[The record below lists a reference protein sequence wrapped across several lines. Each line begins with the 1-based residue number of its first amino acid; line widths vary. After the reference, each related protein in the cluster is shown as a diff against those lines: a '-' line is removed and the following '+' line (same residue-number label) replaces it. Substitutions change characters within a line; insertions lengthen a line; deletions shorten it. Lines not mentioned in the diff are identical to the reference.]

1 MNKRNS
7 QQNNKHSRGA
17 SYRGYSR
24 RKVDVRELRKRFLI
38 VCEGEETEP
47 NYFRSFR
54 TPGLVIAVHGI
65 GANPSRLVEKAKE
78 LHSQDEYDQIWCVFD
93 RDSWSKQDFNNA
105 IQNAKV
111 QGFDVAYS
119 NEAFELWYILHF
131 EYLNTGLPRE
141 EYKKKLSKLLG
152 QEYKKNSETIYDQ
165 IKNRQSKAIKNAER
179 LLNEYESPKPSDDN
193 PSTTVHKLVQQL
205 NQAISNSILL

>member
-1 MNKRNS
+1 MNKRNL
-7 QQNNKHSRGA
+7 QHNNKHSRGA

-141 EYKKKLSKLLG
+141 EYKKKLSKLTRRFLFSQCFILG
-152 QEYKKNSETIYDQ
+152 LAINRYFFNHKGTDNTEKN
-165 IKNRQSKAIKNAER
+165 
-179 LLNEYESPKPSDDN
+179 
-193 PSTTVHKLVQQL
+193 
-205 NQAISNSILL
+205 